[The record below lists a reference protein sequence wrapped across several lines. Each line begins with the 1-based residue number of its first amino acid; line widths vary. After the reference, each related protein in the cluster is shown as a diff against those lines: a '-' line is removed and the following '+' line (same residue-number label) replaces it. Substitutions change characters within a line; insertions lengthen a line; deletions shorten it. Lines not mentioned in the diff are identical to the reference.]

1 MRFLNVPAET
11 IFYCKKLKQKTMD
24 VPKLQKN
31 GGLKIFLKL
40 SQNSQVKNT
49 TFSTIGGRSPTS
61 PRSRH
66 FCKKPFLFGFGRLS
80 P

>member
-40 SQNSQVKNT
+40 SQNSQVKNA
-49 TFSTIGGRSPTS
+49 TFSTIEGRSLTS
-61 PRSRH
+61 PALETSAKNH
-66 FCKKPFLFGFGRLS
+66 FS
-80 P
+80 